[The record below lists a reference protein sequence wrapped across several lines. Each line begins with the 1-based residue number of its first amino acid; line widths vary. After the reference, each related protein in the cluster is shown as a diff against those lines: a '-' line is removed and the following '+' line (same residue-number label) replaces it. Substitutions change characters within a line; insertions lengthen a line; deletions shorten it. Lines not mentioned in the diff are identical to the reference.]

1 MIELNFKSSIGTLR
15 GACWNKVEKPWGTL
29 QVSHGLG
36 EYHKRYRDFAEY
48 LNKQGLIVYCNDH
61 LGHGLHVINGMKKG
75 YFGSEEGFAAVVD
88 QFGEMNAYIRREH
101 LGLKH
106 YVFGH
111 SLGTAVLLSFLKRG
125 DEVIVPKFSFI
136 IYRIYSRMNGAK
148 VVYSKE
154 NNFTVSTKDI
164 LKKVTRKTKI
174 VFLANPNNPTGTYIP
189 KKELLFLR
197 KKLRSDILLV
207 VDDAY
212 FEYVKKKDY
221 LSGLKTFTNFKN
233 VVMTRTFSKIY
244 GLAGLRVGWGYG
256 SKEIISALNKVKPP
270 FNVSRPALFA
280 ASAAVK
286 DSPWLNKEI
295 KHVNKWSKKMFS
307 EFKKMRIETNKSFT
321 NFLLVKFDK
330 VKINSAKVFR
340 LLAKSGILVRK
351 MDVYG
356 IKNSLR
362 VTIGTTSENI
372 ALIKKMRKILDV
384 R

>member
-1 MIELNFKSSIGTLR
+1 M
-15 GACWNKVEKPWGTL
+15 
-29 QVSHGLG
+29 
-36 EYHKRYRDFAEY
+36 
-48 LNKQGLIVYCNDH
+48 
-61 LGHGLHVINGMKKG
+61 
-75 YFGSEEGFAAVVD
+75 
-88 QFGEMNAYIRREH
+88 
-101 LGLKH
+101 
-106 YVFGH
+106 
-111 SLGTAVLLSFLKRG
+111 
-125 DEVIVPKFSFI
+125 
-136 IYRIYSRMNGAK
+136 
-148 VVYSKE
+148 
-154 NNFTVSTKDI
+154 
-164 LKKVTRKTKI
+164 
-174 VFLANPNNPTGTYIP
+174 
-189 KKELLFLR
+189 LFLR
-197 KKLRSDILLV
+197 KKLRSNILLV

-212 FEYVKKKDY
+212 FEYVKRKDY
-221 LSGLKTFTNFKN
+221 LSGLKTFTNFRN

-286 DSPWLNKEI
+286 DSAWLNKEI

-307 EFKKMRIETNKSFT
+307 EFKKMRIETNHSFT

-330 VKINSAKVFR
+330 VKINSAKVFK

-362 VTIGTTSENI
+362 ITIGTSSENLV
-372 ALIKKMRKILDV
+372 LIKKMRKILNV